1 MAQMLKETTRQAILD
16 AARSEF
22 QEKGYENASMR
33 TIAEKAGITVGN
45 IYRYFKDK
53 DDLNAHIIS
62 DVSERIEKIFNS
74 LKLNALSKEPR
85 VFNMTTDPIQLE
97 KMMDQ
102 LSGLLV
108 ELFFEKEEEFK
119 ILLNDEN
126 LNQKMRGWFENT
138 MRDLI
143 SQTYT
148 IPDRKEER
156 DILSHAYARAAFYG
170 LKDIFMNTRKDKT
183 LLLSMTRSYL
193 NNFMK
198 MVNDAYS
205 IRKFY

>member
-1 MAQMLKETTRQAILD
+1 MLKETTRQAILD

-22 QEKGYENASMR
+22 QKKGYENASMR

-97 KMMDQ
+97 KMMNQ

-126 LNQKMRGWFENT
+126 LNQKMRDWFENT
-138 MRDLI
+138 IRDLI
-143 SQTYT
+143 
-148 IPDRKEER
+148 
-156 DILSHAYARAAFYG
+156 SHAYARAAFDG
-170 LKDIFMNTRKDKT
+170 LKDIFMNTRKDKA